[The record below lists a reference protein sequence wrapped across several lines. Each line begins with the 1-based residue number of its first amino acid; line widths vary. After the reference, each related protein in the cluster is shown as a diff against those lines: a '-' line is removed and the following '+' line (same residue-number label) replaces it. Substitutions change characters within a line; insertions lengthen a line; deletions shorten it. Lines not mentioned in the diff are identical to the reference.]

1 MKLVRQFFLLSFLF
15 VAFSSFTGITDDISA
30 ALKSGNAF
38 KLSAFFHS
46 KVDITILDESDLL
59 SKLEAEKMVYDFFH
73 ENEPSH
79 FEVLHQG
86 KSKSGLAYTIGKLTT
101 NTGTFRVSYYIMK
114 KDNSEFIQQIII
126 DSE

>member
-1 MKLVRQFFLLSFLF
+1 MKPIKQFFVLSFLF
-15 VAFSSFTGITDDISA
+15 VAFSSFTGITDEVAS
-30 ALKSGNAF
+30 ALKAGNAF

-46 KVDITILDESDLL
+46 KVDITILDDSDLL
-59 SKLEAEKMVYDFFH
+59 TKLEAEKMVYDFFH

-79 FEVLHQG
+79 FEILHQG

-101 NTGTFRVSYYIMK
+101 KTGVFRVSYYIMK
-114 KDNSEFIQQIII
+114 KGNSEYIQQIII

>member
-1 MKLVRQFFLLSFLF
+1 MKLIKHFFVLSFLL
-15 VAFSSFTGITDDISA
+15 VAFSSFAGVTEDIAA

-59 SKLEAEKMVYDFFH
+59 TKLEAEKMVYDFFH

-101 NTGTFRVSYYIMK
+101 KTGTFRVSYYIMK
-114 KDNSEFIQQIII
+114 KGDSEYIQQIII